1 MRRTR
6 PFLIAVASGVAA
18 LALAAGCS
26 GAATS
31 ANGSGG
37 SEARSLSGQS
47 DQSGGAAQK
56 APQAVPGAPQDNAA
70 PQPEAKQQ
78 QNRPRLQ
85 IRERAII
92 RTGTIHIEVANVQAA
107 NDKIAVLV
115 GAEGYVSSE
124 QSATDGDGKVTSIQ
138 LVLRVPVDDF
148 NRVRVGVRKLGAKV
162 LDDKHNAQDV
172 TDEVVD
178 VESRIAS
185 QKKSIER
192 LRTLIGQAK
201 TVGEVVQVE
210 TELTSREAEL
220 ESLQARQSALA
231 SQSSLSTL
239 SVVLSAPPPKDEEPV
254 DPDDNLGFLQ
264 GLSDGWN
271 AFVGTVQVV
280 LTVVG
285 ALIPFVVALAL
296 LGAIPA
302 WFYLRARRRRFAS
315 QSAL

>member
-6 PFLIAVASGVAA
+6 PFLIAAVGGVAA

-26 GAATS
+26 GTATNGS
-31 ANGSGG
+31 ESQAGSGG
-37 SEARSLSGQS
+37 SRALSGEAPK
-47 DQSGGAAQK
+47 AAP
-56 APQAVPGAPQDNAA
+56 AAPQDNTAGAKTDAKA
-70 PQPEAKQQ
+70 PSG
-78 QNRPRLQ
+78 NRARID

-107 NDKIAVLV
+107 NDRIATLV
-115 GAEGYVSSE
+115 GGEGYVSSE
-124 QSATDGDGKVTSIQ
+124 QSTTDEDGKVSTIQ
-138 LVLRVPVDDF
+138 LVLRVPVADF
-148 NRVRVGVRKLGAKV
+148 DRVRAGVRKLGAKV

-185 QKKSIER
+185 QQKSIER
-192 LRTLIGQAK
+192 LRALIGQAK

-239 SVVLSAPPPKDEEPV
+239 SVLLSAPPPKEQV
-254 DPDDNLGFLQ
+254 DVEPDDNLGFLS
-264 GLSDGWN
+264 GLTDGWN
-271 AFVGTVQVV
+271 AFVGTVQVI

-285 ALIPFVVALAL
+285 ALIPFAVALAL

-302 WFYLRARRRRFAS
+302 WFYVRARRRRVVS
-315 QSAL
+315 QSSL

>member
-6 PFLIAVASGVAA
+6 PILISVAGGVAA
-18 LALAAGCS
+18 LALAASCS
-26 GAATS
+26 GTGAETAS
-31 ANGSGG
+31 QAGGGSGE
-37 SEARSLSGQS
+37 SRALSGE
-47 DQSGGAAQK
+47 
-56 APQAVPGAPQDNAA
+56 APKAVPAAPQDNAA
-70 PQPEAKQQ
+70 GGAKPDVKAPDE
-78 QNRPRLQ
+78 NRARIQ

-107 NDKIAVLV
+107 NDRIATLV
-115 GAEGYVSSE
+115 GGEGYVSSE
-124 QSATDGDGKVTSIQ
+124 QSTTDEDGKVSTIQ
-138 LVLRVPVDDF
+138 LVLRVPVADF
-148 NRVRVGVRKLGAKV
+148 DRVRAGVRKLGAKV

-185 QKKSIER
+185 QQKSIER
-192 LRTLIGQAK
+192 LRALIGQAK

-239 SVVLSAPPPKDEEPV
+239 SVMLSAPPPKEQV
-254 DPDDNLGFLQ
+254 DVEPDDNLGFLS
-264 GLSDGWN
+264 GLTDGWN
-271 AFVGTVQVV
+271 AFVGTVQVI

-302 WFYLRARRRRFAS
+302 WFYLRARRRRVVS
-315 QSAL
+315 QTSL

>member
-6 PFLIAVASGVAA
+6 PFLIAAACGAAA

-31 ANGSGG
+31 SSGNQ
-37 SEARSLSGQS
+37 SSGE
-47 DQSGGAAQK
+47 GGVPLAADG
-56 APQAVPGAPQDNAA
+56 APKAVPAAPQDNAA
-70 PQPEAKQQ
+70 GGAVPDAKQQ
-78 QNRPRLQ
+78 PGNRPRIQ

-92 RTGTIHIEVANVQAA
+92 RTGTIHVEVANVQAA
-107 NDKIAVLV
+107 NDKIAALV

-138 LVLRVPVDDF
+138 LVLRVPVGDF
-148 NRVRVGVRKLGAKV
+148 DRVRAGVRKLGAKV

-185 QKKSIER
+185 QQKSIER
-192 LRTLIGQAK
+192 LRALIGQAK

-239 SVVLSAPPPKDEEPV
+239 SVVLSAPPPKDEPDV
-254 DPDDNLGFLQ
+254 DPDDNLGFLS

-271 AFVGTVQVV
+271 AFVGTVQVI

-296 LGAIPA
+296 IGAIPA
-302 WFYLRARRRRFAS
+302 WFYLRARRRRVAS